1 MIKNPIILIYEFD
14 TEGNITNHIWQ
25 KNHFLGWKAWITS
38 VKYFRSK

>member
-25 KNHFLGWKAWITS
+25 KKSLSWMEGMD
-38 VKYFRSK
+38 YFG